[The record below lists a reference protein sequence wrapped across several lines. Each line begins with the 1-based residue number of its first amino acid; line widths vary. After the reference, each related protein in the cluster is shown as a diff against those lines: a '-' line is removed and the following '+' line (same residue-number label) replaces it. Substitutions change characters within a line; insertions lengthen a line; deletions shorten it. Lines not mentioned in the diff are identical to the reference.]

1 MFSDAKVHEVAVP
14 DWNLGAG
21 AARRDAMD
29 RFIEEVAAPFQ
40 EG

>member
-1 MFSDAKVHEVAVP
+1 VHEVAVP